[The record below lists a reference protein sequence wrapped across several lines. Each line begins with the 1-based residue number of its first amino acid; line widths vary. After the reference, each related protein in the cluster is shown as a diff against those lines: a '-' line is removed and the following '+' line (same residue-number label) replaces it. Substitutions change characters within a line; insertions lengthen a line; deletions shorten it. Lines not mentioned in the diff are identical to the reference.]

1 VPYGQATQYPNPPYP
16 YPPNYPP
23 MPGGQLERKVD
34 GLRKLVIAVLVLQ
47 VLFIL
52 LIFA

>member
-1 VPYGQATQYPNPPYP
+1 
-16 YPPNYPP
+16 